1 MAYWRSFV
9 SMILNVRPQALAP
22 HTLLFATLT
31 HAVVC
36 LIPIL
41 ALVPSQGYFERRMS
55 WFPIERLQLERAFTT
70 GQSERPDVVA
80 ESARIVFTT
89 LEVIAPQFPSM

>member
-1 MAYWRSFV
+1 
-9 SMILNVRPQALAP
+9 
-22 HTLLFATLT
+22 
-31 HAVVC
+31 
-36 LIPIL
+36 
-41 ALVPSQGYFERRMS
+41 MS

-70 GQSERPDVVA
+70 GQAERPDVVA